1 MRKIKCELCGQ
12 RDLLKEGSRFV
23 CQTCGAAYSAD
34 QLRRQFDLAGQ
45 AEIYAEAKQA
55 YRAKRFKQARQL
67 YLALAEEGDQQ
78 AAFYASLAGSQLD
91 PAADFA
97 PLLSQLR
104 TALAASREKGG
115 EGYFAFA
122 SRALG
127 EVIIFAL
134 AVEEDCEEDFQK
146 QAQRLELSS
155 RQTLEKAHQKMQ
167 KEAGRAWLLM
177 SQAAY
182 LCVGES
188 DDLAA
193 ASPYFWELVDAIID
207 DLSINQKRGTI
218 ALGNVKEERAYFE
231 GLKAEKK
238 AKKPIN
244 G

>member
-1 MRKIKCELCGQ
+1 MRAK
-12 RDLLKEGSRFV
+12 RFV
-23 CQTCGAAYSAD
+23 KRRQPFCLPDLWGSYSAD
-34 QLRRQFDLAGQ
+34 QLRRQFDLADQ

-78 AAFYASLAGSQLD
+78 AAFYASLSSSQLG

-97 PLLSQLR
+97 PLLNQLR
-104 TALAASREKGG
+104 SALAASRD
-115 EGYFAFA
+115 
-122 SRALG
+122 LG
-127 EVIIFAL
+127 EVIVFAL
-134 AVEEDCEEDFQK
+134 AVEEECEEDFQK
-146 QAQRLELSS
+146 QAQRLELNS

-167 KEAGRAWLLM
+167 KEAGRDWLLM
-177 SQAAY
+177 SQAAH

-193 ASPYFWELVDAIID
+193 VSPYFWELVDAIID

-218 ALGNVKEERAYFE
+218 ALGNVKEERDYFE
-231 GLKAEKK
+231 ALKAEKK
-238 AKKPIN
+238 AKKLVN

>member
-1 MRKIKCELCGQ
+1 MRKIKCELCVQ
-12 RDLLKEGSRFV
+12 RDLLKESSRFV

-34 QLRRQFDLAGQ
+34 QLRRQFDLADQ

-78 AAFYASLAGSQLD
+78 AAFYASLSSSQLG

-97 PLLSQLR
+97 PLLNQLR
-104 TALAASREKGG
+104 SALAASRD
-115 EGYFAFA
+115 
-122 SRALG
+122 LG
-127 EVIIFAL
+127 EVIVFAL
-134 AVEEDCEEDFQK
+134 AVEEECEEDFQK
-146 QAQRLELSS
+146 QAQRLELNS

-177 SQAAY
+177 SQAAH

-193 ASPYFWELVDAIID
+193 VSPYFWELVDAIID

-218 ALGNVKEERAYFE
+218 ALGNVKEERDYFE
-231 GLKAEKK
+231 ALKAEKK
-238 AKKPIN
+238 AKKLVN

>member
-1 MRKIKCELCGQ
+1 MRKIKCELCVQ

-34 QLRRQFDLAGQ
+34 QLRRQFDLADQ

-78 AAFYASLAGSQLD
+78 AAFYASLSSSQLG

-97 PLLSQLR
+97 PLLNQLR
-104 TALAASREKGG
+104 SALAASRD
-115 EGYFAFA
+115 
-122 SRALG
+122 LG
-127 EVIIFAL
+127 EVIVFAL
-134 AVEEDCEEDFQK
+134 AVEEECEEDFQK
-146 QAQRLELSS
+146 QAQRLELNS

-177 SQAAY
+177 SQAAH

-193 ASPYFWELVDAIID
+193 VSPYFWELVDAIID

-218 ALGNVKEERAYFE
+218 ALGNVKEERDYFE
-231 GLKAEKK
+231 ALKAEKK
-238 AKKPIN
+238 AKKLVN